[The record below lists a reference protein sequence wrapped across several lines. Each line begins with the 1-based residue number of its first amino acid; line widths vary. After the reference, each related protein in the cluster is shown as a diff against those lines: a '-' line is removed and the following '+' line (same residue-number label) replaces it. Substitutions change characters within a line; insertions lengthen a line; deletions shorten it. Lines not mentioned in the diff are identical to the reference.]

1 MSDGFL
7 TMAIGLFG
15 KYPLRRDFVVVNL
28 PRQILNPLELW
39 FQSAIAASQQA
50 LGRSW
55 RDYYLIHPIWN
66 FRIGRGIAGTD
77 CIGAFAPS
85 VDEVGRYFPLAVL
98 ALAEPG
104 RYFSPLPTGEWTAF
118 LATVHERLLSALD
131 DERSPDPPGLIE
143 GLVEPAG
150 AALSFDST
158 QAIKGGYR
166 WQADDGDAQMP
177 EHLTAMEAMEAS
189 ADRSHWWTEGGRYVK
204 RQLLSVRG
212 MPDPYLFADMIADR
226 GRPDLPHSP

>member
-1 MSDGFL
+1 MSDGVL

-15 KYPLRRDFVVVNL
+15 KYPLRRDFVAVNL
-28 PRQILNPLELW
+28 PRQILNPLEQW
-39 FQSAIAASQQA
+39 FQSAIAASQQV

-55 RDYYLIHPIWN
+55 RVYYLIHPIWN

-98 ALAEPG
+98 AHAEPG
-104 RYFSPLPTGEWTAF
+104 SYFSPWPTGEWSAF
-118 LATVHERLLSALD
+118 LAAAHDRLLSALD
-131 DERSPDPPGLIE
+131 DERAPDPPGLIA
-143 GLVEPAG
+143 GLAEPAG
-150 AALSFDST
+150 APPPFKST

-166 WQADDGDAQMP
+166 WQADGGDMQIP
-177 EHLTAMEAMEAS
+177 EHLTAMESVEAG
-189 ADRSHWWTEGGRYVK
+189 ADRSHWWTDGGRYVT

-212 MPDPYLFADMIADR
+212 MPDPYLFAEMIADR
-226 GRPDLPHSP
+226 AHGDQT